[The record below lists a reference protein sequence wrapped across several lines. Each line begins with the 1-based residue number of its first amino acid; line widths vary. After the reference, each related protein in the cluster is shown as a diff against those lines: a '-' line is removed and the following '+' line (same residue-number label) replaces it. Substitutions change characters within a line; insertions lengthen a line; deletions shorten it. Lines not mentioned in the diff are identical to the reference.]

1 MLFLLPAAPS
11 VTASHHFDAPVCRY
25 IGHVHVVLKDLK
37 DVLPERVAPVV
48 ADMVKQLKRG
58 QEKCCKYEDRSGWE
72 GLIRAKSE
80 TVRFRYPHAFSDIH
94 NNKYTGELISA
105 DTVQSVIL
113 ATSFSCSRF
122 GTADLQCL
130 HGRSCKL
137 TYFRAHAFPQLLST
151 VQEKLSLISGQ
162 IEQLLALLT
171 ASASASKATSDAA
184 GELQRQAAQLQ
195 STSQQAQTHLACMSD
210 ALKIMG
216 DEAAKAADVDVA
228 LRQLQGTM
236 LEVGDQAAQEVQR
249 ACSEV
254 LRRLSQEIGTL
265 IFSVEQLQGTMK
277 EMAEDL
283 KSLQVKLDAL
293 GQQVTAEGQLT
304 REAVQDGMAS
314 IIAVRS

>member
-1 MLFLLPAAPS
+1 M
-11 VTASHHFDAPVCRY
+11 
-25 IGHVHVVLKDLK
+25 HVVLKDLK

-58 QEKCCKYEDRSGWE
+58 QEKCCKYEARSRVE
-72 GLIRAKSE
+72 GLIRAKNE
-80 TVRFRYPHAFSDIH
+80 TVRFRYSHAFADIH
-94 NNKYTGELISA
+94 NNTYTGEQISA

-113 ATSFSCSRF
+113 ATSLSCSRF

-137 TYFRAHAFPQLLST
+137 SYFRAHAFPQLLST

-171 ASASASKATSDAA
+171 ASASASKATSDAV

-265 IFSVEQLQGTMK
+265 ELAVEQLQDSVEK
-277 EMAEDL
+277 IAEGL
-283 KSLQVKLDAL
+283 QNLQVGLDEL
-293 GQQVTAEGQLT
+293 GNQVTTEAQLT
-304 REAVQDGMAS
+304 REGMQDGVAS